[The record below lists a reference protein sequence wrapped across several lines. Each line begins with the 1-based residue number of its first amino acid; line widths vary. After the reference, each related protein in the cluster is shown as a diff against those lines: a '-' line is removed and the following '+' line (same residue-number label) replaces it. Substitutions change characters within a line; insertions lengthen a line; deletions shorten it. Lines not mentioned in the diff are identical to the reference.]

1 MVSEKKVREKERK
14 KERKRSQK
22 NPGLIICNEMSTK
35 KKTMSELIMYIM
47 ASFST

>member
-1 MVSEKKVREKERK
+1 MVSEKKAREKERK

-35 KKTMSELIMYIM
+35 KRLSELIMYIM